1 MTTPNLPAV
10 PGHWRRFESPITKGL
25 ATSWK
30 HALTEMT
37 VLRSLST
44 MKNGERWIH
53 VSVALPRRLPSW
65 EELTKIKNEFLGR
78 DANAIQV
85 LASDD
90 THVNIHYFCLH
101 VWQPLQESSRLPNL
115 HDLENEE
122 AI

>member
-1 MTTPNLPAV
+1 MINLPPI
-10 PGHWRRFESPITKGL
+10 PGHWRKFVSPITEGL

-53 VSVALPRRLPSW
+53 VSVALPRRMPSW
-65 EELTKIKNEFLGR
+65 EDLSKIKNEFLGR
-78 DANAIQV
+78 DVNAIQV

-90 THVNIHYFCLH
+90 THVNIHFFCLH
-101 VWQPLQESSRLPNL
+101 LWLPLQETSRIPNL
-115 HDLENEE
+115 HDLTNEE
-122 AI
+122 AV

>member
-1 MTTPNLPAV
+1 MIEPKV
-10 PGHWRRFESPITKGL
+10 PSPPTHWRKFSSPVTEGL
-25 ATSWK
+25 ASNWK

-44 MKNGERWIH
+44 MKNGEKWIH
-53 VSVALPRRLPSW
+53 VSVALPGRLPSW

-78 DANAIQV
+78 GVNALQV

-90 THVNIHYFCLH
+90 THANLHFFCLH
-101 VWQPLQESSRLPNL
+101 CWLPLQERSAIPNL
-115 HDLENEE
+115 HDIVNEE

>member
-1 MTTPNLPAV
+1 MMLVQTPPS
-10 PGHWRRFESPITKGL
+10 HWRKFSSPVTAGL

-101 VWQPLQESSRLPNL
+101 IWHPLQESSRLPNL
-115 HDLENEE
+115 HDLELEE
-122 AI
+122 EI